1 MFCVKNIEH
10 EHMDE
15 LINLWIERHVWL
27 KEHNKEMWKLD
38 QLNKESI
45 IEKYECPKWY
55 IAYDDT
61 EIVGGFLLIE
71 HDRRY
76 WPDNINEKAYYI
88 HKFVVR
94 TGCGGK
100 GYSDKMLEWI
110 KSYGRENGKKFVR
123 LDYEKQRGYLRALYL
138 RQGFEDIEVLTYSN
152 GNEIVKA
159 ECRI

>member
-1 MFCVKNIEH
+1 MFNIKIIEY

-15 LINLWIERHVWL
+15 LINLWIERHLWL

-38 QLNKESI
+38 QLNKASI
-45 IEKYECPKWY
+45 IEKYENPKCY
-55 IAYDDT
+55 LAYED
-61 EIVGGFLLIE
+61 EEKVGGFLLIE

-76 WPDNINEKAYYI
+76 WPDEMDEKAYYI

-110 KSYGRENGKKFVR
+110 KSYGRDNGKQYVR
-123 LDYEKQRGYLRALYL
+123 LDYEKQRKYLRNMYL
-138 RQGFEDIEVLTYSN
+138 SH
-152 GNEIVKA
+152 
-159 ECRI
+159 